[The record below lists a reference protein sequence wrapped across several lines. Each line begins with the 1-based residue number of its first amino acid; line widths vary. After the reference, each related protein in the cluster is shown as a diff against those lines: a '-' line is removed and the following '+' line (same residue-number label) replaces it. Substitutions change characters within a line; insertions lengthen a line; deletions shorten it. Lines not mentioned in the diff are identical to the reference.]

1 MWWMNIIVV
10 ALLALGIF
18 GFVSLVRLL
27 TRRMTSETTRRTEDM
42 YDQYADSPHKR
53 HRRSLASRR
62 YCPVLPNRVPNSP
75 LRFAARSWGLATL
88 RAEGGHLEGNGSAF
102 PAPLLRH
109 AASTVVQ
116 ASSGYSWL
124 SATPHPP
131 SPSIRTWGSD
141 RTPTGRLGR
150 SLIQLSAMCPG
161 CALLGHSKEECAARR
176 LGCSLFHL

>member
-88 RAEGGHLEGNGSAF
+88 RAEGGHLEGNGPAF

-109 AASTVVQ
+109 AAFHSGASVKRVQ
-116 ASSGYSWL
+116 LALGH
-124 SATPHPP
+124 ATPT
-131 SPSIRTWGSD
+131 ITLNTYVG
-141 RTPTGRLGR
+141 
-150 SLIQLSAMCPG
+150 
-161 CALLGHSKEECAARR
+161 E
-176 LGCSLFHL
+176 